1 MRAPSTRTRRILLE
15 ADRSRVD
22 PVAGVVEYAGDAI
35 IGTTLDGTITSWNP
49 VAEKVYGYSSKEVIG
64 KSVSLLA
71 PEDALGEMQAIL
83 ARILAGH
90 NIDHYEGTRV
100 RKDGT
105 VISVSL
111 SASPIRDASGAIVGI
126 ARAAR
131 DGSEA
136 KLAYESAQRMAA
148 IVEHSEDA
156 IISSTIDGIVTSWNP
171 AAERLYG
178 YSSQEMIG
186 KSAHIVNPK
195 DRVGEVKAMLT
206 RISKGQ
212 PVEHMESVR
221 VRKDGTTFWVSATV
235 SPICDPDGVVIG
247 ASVISRD
254 VTVQRQAYEAAR
266 SMIESS
272 LDAFVAISPEGR
284 ITDANEAT
292 VSLTGVSRDELI
304 GTSFSGYFTD
314 PEKAERIYQL
324 VFTEGMAVDYPL
336 TVRKRDGHEKLTE
349 VRYNASVYRDTGGK
363 VLGVFAAARDVTNQM
378 EDQRRAAV
386 QQALE
391 LERLAELEL
400 FQRLTV
406 GRELK
411 MIELKKEIEY
421 LRKFGPAG
429 GGELSLE
436 D

>member
-1 MRAPSTRTRRILLE
+1 
-15 ADRSRVD
+15 
-22 PVAGVVEYAGDAI
+22 
-35 IGTTLDGTITSWNP
+35 
-49 VAEKVYGYSSKEVIG
+49 
-64 KSVSLLA
+64 
-71 PEDALGEMQAIL
+71 
-83 ARILAGH
+83 LAGH
-90 NIDHYEGTRV
+90 HIDHYKSTRV
-100 RKDGT
+100 RKDGK

-111 SASPIRDASGAIVGI
+111 SASPIRDASGAVVGI
-126 ARAAR
+126 ARTAR
-131 DGSEA
+131 DKSEA

-148 IVEHSEDA
+148 IVEHSKDA

-186 KSAHIVNPK
+186 RSAHIVDPK

-206 RISKGQ
+206 KISKGQ
-212 PVEHMESVR
+212 PVEHMETVR
-221 VRKDGTTFWVSATV
+221 VRKDGTTFRVSATV
-235 SPICDPDGVVIG
+235 SPICDLDGMVIG

-266 SMIESS
+266 AMIESS
-272 LDAFVAISPEGR
+272 LDAFVAISPDGR

-292 VSLTGVSRDELI
+292 VTLTGISRDELI
-304 GTSFSGYFTD
+304 GTSFSCYFTD
-314 PEKAERIYQL
+314 PKKAERIYQL

-336 TVRKRDGHEKLTE
+336 TLRKRNGHEVLTE
-349 VRYNASVYRDTGGK
+349 VRYNASVYRDTSGK

-378 EDQRRAAV
+378 EDQRRAVV

-391 LERLAELEL
+391 LERLAELEH
-400 FQRLTV
+400 FQRLTI

-421 LRKFGPAG
+421 LRKFGPPDG
-429 GGELSLE
+429 DEPSHE